1 MFEIEEIW
9 ATELEKYDQSGY
21 WTPPDEMSRQFK
33 STDVRRLY
41 RWNARDSQT
50 VTPIAFP
57 ANCTVYGRA
66 TVYHCNSR
74 FWAVPYDA
82 TRYNVREQ
90 NIMWKALK
98 FDHLS
103 NGVSSVGFAH
113 EEPRLATQHPNQ
125 TWPQQLFPD
134 GYQAIQGS
142 NQPGGLQGDL
152 AVILALAAFSAP
164 RGQMAN
170 AINTSFKV
178 GRWHTHHLGYGRE

>member
-9 ATELEKYDQSGY
+9 ATELEIYDQSGY
-21 WTPPDEMSRQFK
+21 WTPPDEMSRQSK
-33 STDVRRLY
+33 STDVRQLY

-50 VTPIAFP
+50 VTPIPFP
-57 ANCTVYGRA
+57 AKCSVYMQA

-74 FWAVPYDA
+74 FWVVPYDA
-82 TRYNVREQ
+82 THYNVRQ
-90 NIMWKALK
+90 QYPIWKALK
-98 FDHLS
+98 FDHLP
-103 NGVSSVGFAH
+103 NGVSSVSFAH

-125 TWPQQLFPD
+125 TWREQLFPD
-134 GYQAIQGS
+134 GYWANQGN

-178 GRWHTHHLGYGRE
+178 GRWQTHNLDHGRE